1 MKTKST
7 TAELLMVAPWLLAIL
22 YVASIWNQLP
32 ANMPI
37 HYDASGNVNGWESK
51 NVVGGAGLL
60 LAVLLYLLFRYLPN
74 LDPRGRLQSA
84 NYQKLRFVM
93 MLFLAAILVTIFY
106 LAIHQ
111 ESSKSLLRPELALIS
126 LLIAAIGNYLTSIK
140 PNFFVGIRTP
150 WTLSSDA
157 VWRKTH
163 QLGGRLM
170 VAGGLVGAVLALIV
184 PMPYTVWA
192 VVGIILIAS
201 LIPVVYSYVY
211 FQREKNHQFN

>member
-1 MKTKST
+1 MKTKSIT
-7 TAELLMVAPWLLAIL
+7 TELLMIAPWLLAII
-22 YVASIWNQLP
+22 YVASIWKLLP

-37 HYDASGNVNGWESK
+37 HYDASGNVNGWQNK
-51 NVVGGAGLL
+51 NTVAWVGLGTALFIYLL
-60 LAVLLYLLFRYLPN
+60 LRYVPK
-74 LDPRGRLQSA
+74 LDPRGRLESS
-84 NYQKLRFVM
+84 NYQKMRFVL
-93 MLFLAAILVTIFY
+93 MLLLPIPQVLVFY

-111 ESSKSLLRPELALIS
+111 ESSKSLLGPVLALVSIT
-126 LLIAAIGNYLTSIK
+126 IAAIGNYLTSIK

-170 VAGGLVGAVLALIV
+170 VAGGLVGAVLALVV
-184 PMPYTVWA
+184 PTPYTVWVVVA
-192 VVGIILIAS
+192 VILIVS

-211 FQREKNHQFN
+211 FQREKTHQLN